1 MVSMLLALVA
11 ASGADTV
18 VDSIFRRQA
27 VQDAEIACV
36 SYRGRMRYTETD
48 LRSGDAREVECERLI
63 LVRHFDQQRHEF
75 EDVRVNGQQLEGA
88 ERERQIKQLRSKGI
102 VARDMRMPFF
112 LETRHEYDYQ
122 VSGPDTWQGMPI
134 WYVEF
139 TPIRPTSRHI
149 SGFARVLAGSF
160 DVVSLEFVPCRL
172 PFVVTA
178 ARVTLDYAR
187 VHGYWL
193 PVRFRMD
200 MDLRLAVVVELM
212 RRRIRVEDDYWDYR
226 LNSDVPA
233 GPEDDE

>member
-1 MVSMLLALVA
+1 MLSILLALVA

-27 VQDAEIACV
+27 VQNAEVACV
-36 SYRGRMRYTETD
+36 SYRGRLHYTETN
-48 LRSGDAREVECERLI
+48 LRSGDAREVECKRLI
-63 LVRHFDQQRHEF
+63 MMRHFDQQRHEF

-88 ERERQIKQLRSKGI
+88 ERERQIKQLRSKGL
-102 VARDMRMPFF
+102 VAPDTRMPFF
-112 LETRHEYDYQ
+112 LETRDEYDYQ

-134 WYVEF
+134 WYVAF

-178 ARVTLDYAR
+178 ARMTLDYAR

-200 MDLRLAVVVELM
+200 MDLRLAVLVELM